1 MHKVATFNNMTL
13 TKRAYYKNLLEANT
27 WMYESFIKAPLNIN
41 MQDTILFYLKTTA
54 GRNKPKVK
62 QFFESLNYYMQS
74 DYDDTLC
81 RQVY

>member
-13 TKRAYYKNLLEANT
+13 TKRAYYKSLLDSNR
-27 WMYESFIKAPLNIN
+27 WMYESFIKASTNIN
-41 MQDTILFYLKTTA
+41 MQDTILFYLKATA

-62 QFFESLNYYMQS
+62 HFFETMNYYMQE
-74 DYDDTLC
+74 DYNDTLY